1 MENTTQAF
9 EHLKEMLELKF
20 QNLEN
25 HLNDLFKKLENEKAR
40 VDEIATKVVDLD
52 KRIDILTTR
61 LQTGWVAVL
70 IVSSAIGFL
79 INLILK

>member
-1 MENTTQAF
+1 MENTQQAF
-9 EHLKEMLELKF
+9 EHLREMLELKF

-25 HLNDLFKKLENEKAR
+25 HINDLFKKLENEKIR
-40 VDEIATKVVDLD
+40 IDTLEKKVIDLD
-52 KRIDILTTR
+52 KELGILNTR
-61 LQTGWVAVL
+61 LKTGWAAVL